1 MSPPSPPPSP
11 CLQPGARSAP
21 RDHRRV
27 GLRAGEARGRRGGGE
42 PQEEGRLRTA
52 VGGEPQSPAM
62 PPPPPPAR
70 AALTGAG
77 AGGGPPPPP
86 APPRVPHAPHFR
98 LPPARHSR
106 RAHFRGRDP
115 TSYVTSL
122 APPTHG
128 PAPLTPS
135 LPGPEPSRCPPF
147 TSGHPEALSESRSA
161 PCGASEDS
169 TNPEPSPGAPR
180 GAPRVPQR
188 VLWGSLEDS
197 MHPPVHPRASQN
209 TPRAPRCSVG
219 CPGPFP
225 LCPGGLH
232 APPPC
237 ALGHPRIPPELLSA
251 LWGALEDPKH
261 TLRVPQGIPE
271 YSPSSSVLCK
281 VPRTLPNVP

>member
-209 TPRAPRCSVG
+209 TPRAPQCSI
-219 CPGPFP
+219 
-225 LCPGGLH
+225 
-232 APPPC
+232 
-237 ALGHPRIPPELLSA
+237 GHPKGPRGPP
-251 LWGALEDPKH
+251 
-261 TLRVPQGIPE
+261 RVPLGRPT
-271 YSPSSSVLCK
+271 
-281 VPRTLPNVP
+281 TLPEPLDAL

>member
-27 GLRAGEARGRRGGGE
+27 GLRAGEARGRRGGGNRRRKD
-42 PQEEGRLRTA
+42 GCVRRS
-52 VGGEPQSPAM
+52 GGEPQSPAM
-62 PPPPPPAR
+62 PPPPPAR

-135 LPGPEPSRCPPF
+135 LPGPEPSRCPPV
-147 TSGHPEALSESRSA
+147 HLR
-161 PCGASEDS
+161 
-169 TNPEPSPGAPR
+169 APR
-180 GAPRVPQR
+180 GALGVPQR
-188 VLWGSLEDS
+188 SVRSLRGLHEPRTEPWSASGSS
-197 MHPPVHPRASQN
+197 SSSSA
-209 TPRAPRCSVG
+209 CSVG
-219 CPGPFP
+219 FP
-225 LCPGGLH
+225 RGLH
-232 APPPC
+232 APPRAP
-237 ALGHPRIPPELLSA
+237 
-251 LWGALEDPKH
+251 
-261 TLRVPQGIPE
+261 
-271 YSPSSSVLCK
+271 
-281 VPRTLPNVP
+281 